1 MAPSL
6 TIGTGSVT
14 DWLLLSMTFAALLLA
29 RVPVGFAIGTT
40 ASLAIATQISLG
52 PALLTSAQRI
62 TTSLD
67 SFPLLAIPLFILAG
81 QLANRGGTASRL
93 IALAQELIGGVR
105 GGLAH
110 VHVVASMLFGS
121 ISGSAVAAA
130 SAVGPAMG
138 PRMES
143 AGYDRNFS
151 AAVNI
156 AAATTGLV
164 IPPSNVLIVYSLAS
178 GGTSIAALFL
188 AGYLP
193 GLLVGL
199 ALMIAAALTLR
210 GRMAVGSH
218 PKRRIVKPLLA
229 ALPGLG
235 LPVLVMGGIAGG
247 FFTATEASGAAAL
260 YALVLGFAQRELTW
274 RDVPESLLDAATTT
288 GVVMLLI
295 GTSAALSWVL
305 SYDRIP
311 EQAAALVLSLSR
323 DPIAVL
329 LLVNLTLLVVGTFMD
344 ITPAILIFTPIFL
357 PVVTELGI
365 DPIHF
370 GVIMVVNLCIGL
382 CTPPVGTVL
391 FVGSAVAGTEIREVV
406 RPLIP
411 LVLAMLLALL
421 AVTFVPSIS
430 LWLPRLAGA
439 TP

>member
-1 MAPSL
+1 
-6 TIGTGSVT
+6 VT
-14 DWLLLSMTFAALLLA
+14 EGLLLLA
-29 RVPVGFAIGTT
+29 AFAGLLLLRVPVGFAIGT
-40 ASLAIATQISLG
+40 AAVLALATQVSLG

-81 QLANRGGTASRL
+81 QLANRGGTAARL
-93 IALAQELIGGVR
+93 ITLAQELVGGIR

-130 SAVGPAMG
+130 SAIGAAMG

-143 AGYDRNFS
+143 AGYDRDDA

-156 AAATTGLV
+156 ASATTGLV

-199 ALMIAAALTLR
+199 SLMAAAALTLR
-210 GRMAVGSH
+210 GNRDTGPQA
-218 PKRRIVKPLLA
+218 KRRIAQPLLA

-247 FFTATEASGAAAL
+247 FFTATEASGAAVL
-260 YALVLGFAQRELTW
+260 YALALGVAQRELTW
-274 RDVPESLLDAATTT
+274 RDLPESLLDAATTT

-305 SYDRIP
+305 AYERIP
-311 EQAAALVLSLSR
+311 EQAATLVLSLSR

-329 LLVNLTLLVVGTFMD
+329 LLVNLTLLAVGTFMD

-357 PVVTELGI
+357 PVVSELGI

-391 FVGSAVAGTEIREVV
+391 FVGAAVAGTEARKIV
-406 RPLIP
+406 RPLLP
-411 LVLAMLLALL
+411 LVLAMFLALL
-421 AVTFVPSIS
+421 TVTFVPSIS

-439 TP
+439 AP